1 VQRVTF
7 DPDLYLR
14 ALRFAA
20 RAHGDQRM
28 PGGFPYVVH
37 VTSVAAVAASA
48 IDPGVD
54 GDLLIGCALLHDVVE
69 DTRVGDAEIEAEFGP
84 HIAAGVRALTK
95 TKAALDPMADS
106 LRRIQDQP
114 REVWMVKLAD
124 RIVNLTPPAPAHWS
138 AEKRADYAREGA
150 VILDALGTANEGLAS
165 LLRARIRAYPV

>member
-1 VQRVTF
+1 MSF

-28 PGGFPYVVH
+28 PGQERFPYVVH

-48 IDPGVD
+48 IEPGID

-69 DTRVGDAEIEAEFGP
+69 DTKIGDVQIEEEFGP
-84 HIAAGVRALTK
+84 AIAAGVRALTK
-95 TKAALDPMADS
+95 TKAALDPMSDS
-106 LRRIQDQP
+106 LRRICEQP

-124 RIVNLTPPAPAHWS
+124 RIVNLTPPAPPHWS
-138 AEKRADYAREGA
+138 AEKRAAYAREGG
-150 VILDALGTANEGLAS
+150 VILDALGAAHDGLAS
-165 LLRARIRAYPV
+165 LLRARIAAYPV